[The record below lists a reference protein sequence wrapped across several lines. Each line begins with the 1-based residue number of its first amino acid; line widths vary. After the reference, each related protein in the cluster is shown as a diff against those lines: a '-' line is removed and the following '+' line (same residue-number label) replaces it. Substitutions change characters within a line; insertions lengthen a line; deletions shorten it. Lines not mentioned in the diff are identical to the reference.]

1 MIAFVRE
8 FLITVAFCLLLA
20 VGLNWLMAKPH
31 ILSGAN
37 IILSVVCTLTF
48 MWVSYQSKRRTQ

>member
-8 FLITVAFCLLLA
+8 FLITLSLCLLLA
-20 VGLNWLMAKPH
+20 VGLNWLMEKPH

-48 MWVSYQSKRRTQ
+48 MWVGYETKRRAQ